1 MENNLQHSAEKLI
14 DDAANTTQ
22 EAADKT
28 LRTASNVLDSAS
40 ERLTAAR
47 SRAGE
52 AIDSLNQRAHE
63 YARVGLEK
71 AGETRDRAK
80 RQVQHAAD
88 VTSHYVEEQPLRSVA
103 IAAGVDA
110 LTAAVLLMLRGR
122 DR

>member
-1 MENNLQHSAEKLI
+1 MENNLQTSADKLI
-14 DDAANTTQ
+14 DDAASTTQ

-28 LRTASNVLDSAS
+28 LRTVSNVLENAS

-52 AIDSLNQRAHE
+52 AIDQLNQRAHE
-63 YARVGLEK
+63 YARVGMEK

-88 VTSHYVEEQPLRSVA
+88 VTSHYVEEQPLKSVA
-103 IAAGVDA
+103 IAAGVGA

-122 DR
+122 D